1 MTQAASHTP
10 RWDVSNVYP
19 SLDSAEFK
27 ADFDLMNTSVDAL
40 FAYLNEHKIS
50 KNAAE
55 PTESDPSKLAA
66 NLDHLVES
74 LNYLYTLYSTLR
86 AYIAAFVSTDSYNA
100 EAQRTMSI
108 FQQNGVRLE
117 QAQTRIE
124 GWIGTRGNLL
134 DQAIELSNL
143 AKDHEFILREI
154 AHQSQYLMGQAEEDL
169 AAELSL
175 SGATA
180 WNKLQG
186 TVTSQLTVDFE
197 TDGEIKKMP
206 APALINLR
214 NHPDE
219 ATRRRG
225 YEAEMVAWESVK
237 EPLAAALN
245 GVKGTVNTLD
255 QRRGREDALHSAID
269 DARIDRGTLEA
280 MLAAMEASFPIFRRY
295 FKAKARRL
303 GKESLAWWDLFAPVG
318 QTETQYTYLQAR
330 DYVLEQFGTFSPGL
344 REFAQRAF
352 DQQWIDAEMRDG
364 KRVGAFCMG
373 LPKVK
378 ESRVFLNFDGSL
390 DTIFTLAHELGHAFH
405 NECAKD
411 KTPLQRSTPM
421 TLAETAS
428 IMCETIVFEATIQQV
443 ASPEEELAVLE
454 TSLVGDSQVIVDI
467 YSRYMFEK
475 EVFERRAQSEL
486 TAEEFCEIMEW
497 AQAATYGDGLDSRYR
512 HKYMWTWKPHYYRPG
527 LSFYNF
533 PYAFGL
539 LFGTGLYAIYQDRGV
554 DFIPEYQDFLA
565 STGEGSA
572 EDLATRFGIDLRSP
586 EFWQNSIEVI
596 AKRVKRYASL

>member
-1 MTQAASHTP
+1 MTTDLNQPPH
-10 RWDVSNVYP
+10 WDVSNIYP
-19 SLDSAEFK
+19 SLDSPEYQ
-27 ADFDLMNTSVDAL
+27 ADFDLMNASIDAL
-40 FAYLNEHKIS
+40 FTYLDENQIR
-50 KNAAE
+50 KNT
-55 PTESDPSKLAA
+55 TESVETDPQKVAA
-66 NLDHLVES
+66 ILDHLIDT
-74 LNYLYTLYSTLR
+74 LNDLYTLAGTLR
-86 AYIAAFVSTDSYNA
+86 TYIAAFVATDSYNT
-100 EAQRTMSI
+100 EAMRAMSV
-108 FQQNGVRLE
+108 FQQNGVRLQ

-124 GWIGTRGNLL
+124 GWIGGLGDLL
-134 DQAIELSNL
+134 EQAIPLGRLTQSH
-143 AKDHEFILREI
+143 AFGLRE
-154 AHQSQYLMGQAEEDL
+154 AAEQSKYMMSEAEETL

-197 TDGEIKKMP
+197 LGSEIKKMP

-245 GVKGTVNTLD
+245 GVKGTVNTLN
-255 QRRGREDALHSAID
+255 QRRGREDSLHSAID
-269 DARIDRGTLEA
+269 DARIDRATLET
-280 MLAAMEASFPIFRRY
+280 MLGAMEASFPTFRRY
-295 FKAKARRL
+295 FKAKAKRL

-318 QTETQYTYLQAR
+318 QTETQYTYPQAR
-330 DYVLEQFGTFSPGL
+330 AYVLEHFGTFSPSL
-344 REFAQRAF
+344 RDFAQRAF
-352 DQQWIDAEMRDG
+352 DQNWIDAEMRDG

-373 LPKVK
+373 IPKVK

-390 DTIFTLAHELGHAFH
+390 DTIFTLAHELGHGFH

-411 KTPLQRSTPM
+411 KTPLQRQTPM

-428 IMCETIVFEATIQQV
+428 IMCETIVFEATIRQA
-443 ASPEEELAVLE
+443 ASPEEELAILE

-467 YSRYMFEK
+467 YSRYLFEK
-475 EVFERRAQSEL
+475 EVFERRAESEL
-486 TAEEFCEIMEW
+486 TAEEFCEIMER
-497 AQAATYGDGLDSRYR
+497 AQAATYGDGLDERYR

-539 LFGTGLYAIYQDRGV
+539 LFGTGLYAIYQERGD
-554 DFIPEYQDFLA
+554 DFIPEYQDLLA
-565 STGEGSA
+565 STGEGTA
-572 EDLATRFGIDLRSP
+572 QDLAARFGIDLHSS
-586 EFWQNSIEVI
+586 EFWQNSLDVI
-596 AKRVKRYASL
+596 AKRVERYEAL